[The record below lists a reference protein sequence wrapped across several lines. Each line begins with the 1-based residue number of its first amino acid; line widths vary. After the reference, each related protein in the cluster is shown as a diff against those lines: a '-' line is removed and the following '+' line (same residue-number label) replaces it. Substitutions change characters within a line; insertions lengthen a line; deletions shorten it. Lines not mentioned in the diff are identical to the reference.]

1 MRSRRGNPPVKED
14 NPFPARCQY
23 KSYDEG
29 GKQMKTALII
39 VNALVIAANVAVIV
53 AIVRGWKK

>member
-1 MRSRRGNPPVKED
+1 MKED